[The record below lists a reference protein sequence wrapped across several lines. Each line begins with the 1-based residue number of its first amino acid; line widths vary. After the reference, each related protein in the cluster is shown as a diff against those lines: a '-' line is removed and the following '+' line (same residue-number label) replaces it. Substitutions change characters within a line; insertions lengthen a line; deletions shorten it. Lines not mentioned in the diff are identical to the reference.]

1 MINPSSK
8 PSWHGSGYTK
18 LYLWSLVEYE
28 LVFYI
33 DADALIQSF
42 DVLHAFDLMLKAPKA
57 KLAAAPDVFP
67 PDNFNAGVLVL
78 RPSMLI
84 FREMLQ
90 KIDKVEPYD
99 GGDTGFLN

>member
-1 MINPSSK
+1 
-8 PSWHGSGYTK
+8 
-18 LYLWSLVEYE
+18 
-28 LVFYI
+28 
-33 DADALIQSF
+33 
-42 DVLHAFDLMLKAPKA
+42 MLKAPKA
-57 KLAAAPDVFP
+57 RLAAAPDVFP

-78 RPSMLI
+78 RPSMFV